1 MIAYPELYVPG
12 SSPKILN
19 IVVNKFEG
27 GPVGIDT
34 ISSAMS
40 EQKDTVEEVYEP
52 YLIKEGFLIKT
63 PRGRVATKRALE
75 HLKDN
80 STLT

>member
-1 MIAYPELYVPG
+1 M
-12 SSPKILN
+12 K
-19 IVVNKFEG
+19 G

-63 PRGRVATKRALE
+63 PRGRIATKRALK
-75 HLKDN
+75 HLQDI
-80 STLT
+80 